1 MQAGSYAVRV
11 GMQGH
16 MLPSWPQ
23 ALHVQP
29 CASDASQCWLSGAV
43 LQVQH
48 QPVLS
53 VVFIAFA
60 HRGSHAKL
68 LQTQGVRCCSPEA
81 DRCHGRQRADE
92 SSAAGRE
99 RLRRSRGKLG

>member
-1 MQAGSYAVRV
+1 MQNRLSLITSVICRAELTQAGSYAVRV

-29 CASDASQCWLSGAV
+29 CASDASQCWLSGAI

-53 VVFIAFA
+53 VVFIACA

-68 LQTQGVRCCSPEA
+68 LPT
-81 DRCHGRQRADE
+81 
-92 SSAAGRE
+92 
-99 RLRRSRGKLG
+99 